1 MLNKLLL
8 HRTNKFT
15 SELAATKTRGE
26 RELEELDRVFKA
38 LAHESRRTI
47 LTVLKSRGGTM
58 TAGDIVKRFSYA
70 WPTITRHLQQL
81 EDAGL
86 ITSDKKSREQHYSVN
101 DKYLTSI
108 VGKWLNWLNDSQ

>member
-1 MLNKLLL
+1 
-8 HRTNKFT
+8 
-15 SELAATKTRGE
+15 LAGAKTRGE
-26 RELEELDRVFKA
+26 KELEELDRVFKA

-86 ITSDKKSREQHYSVN
+86 ISSDKVSREQYYSLN
-101 DKYLTSI
+101 DTYLRSI
-108 VGKWLNWLNDSQ
+108 VNKWLNWFNDSQ

>member
-1 MLNKLLL
+1 M
-8 HRTNKFT
+8 
-15 SELAATKTRGE
+15 AGTKTRGE
-26 RELEELDRVFKA
+26 KELEELDRVFKA

-86 ITSDKKSREQHYSVN
+86 ISSDKVSREQYYSVN

-108 VGKWLNWLNDSQ
+108 VNKWLNWFKDSQ

>member
-1 MLNKLLL
+1 M
-8 HRTNKFT
+8 
-15 SELAATKTRGE
+15 AAAKTRGE
-26 RELEELDRVFKA
+26 KELEELDLVFKA

-81 EDAGL
+81 EEAGL
-86 ITSDKKSREQHYSVN
+86 ITSDKVSREQYYTVN
-101 DKYLTSI
+101 DEYLKS
-108 VGKWLNWLNDSQ
+108 VVNKWIGWFNDSHK

>member
-1 MLNKLLL
+1 M
-8 HRTNKFT
+8 
-15 SELAATKTRGE
+15 AGAKTRGE
-26 RELEELDRVFKA
+26 KELEELDRVFRA

-86 ITSDKKSREQHYSVN
+86 ISSDKVSREQYYSVN
-101 DKYLTSI
+101 DSYLTSI
-108 VGKWLNWLNDSQ
+108 VNKWLKWFNDSQ

>member
-1 MLNKLLL
+1 M
-8 HRTNKFT
+8 
-15 SELAATKTRGE
+15 AAKTRGE
-26 RELEELDRVFKA
+26 KELEELDRVFKA

-86 ITSDKKSREQHYSVN
+86 ITSDKISREQYYSVN
-101 DKYLTSI
+101 DEYLRTT
-108 VGKWLNWLNDSQ
+108 VNKWMKWFDNSQ

>member
-1 MLNKLLL
+1 MAV
-8 HRTNKFT
+8 
-15 SELAATKTRGE
+15 EKTRGE
-26 RELEELDRVFKA
+26 KELEEFDLVFKA

-58 TAGDIVKRFSYA
+58 TAGDIVKRFSYS

-86 ITSDKKSREQHYSVN
+86 ITSDKISREQYYSVN
-101 DKYLTSI
+101 DQYLKS
-108 VGKWLNWLNDSQ
+108 VVNKWVKWFDNTNN

>member
-1 MLNKLLL
+1 M
-8 HRTNKFT
+8 
-15 SELAATKTRGE
+15 AGAKTRGE
-26 RELEELDRVFKA
+26 KELEELDRVFKA

-86 ITSDKKSREQHYSVN
+86 ISSDKVSREQYYSLN
-101 DKYLTSI
+101 DTYLRSI
-108 VGKWLNWLNDSQ
+108 VNKWLNWFNDSQ

>member
-1 MLNKLLL
+1 M
-8 HRTNKFT
+8 
-15 SELAATKTRGE
+15 AGAKTRGE
-26 RELEELDRVFKA
+26 KELEELDRVFKA

-86 ITSDKKSREQHYSVN
+86 ISSDKVSREQYYSVN
-101 DKYLTSI
+101 DTYLTSI
-108 VGKWLNWLNDSQ
+108 VNKWLNWFNDSQ

>member
-1 MLNKLLL
+1 LQ
-8 HRTNKFT
+8 
-15 SELAATKTRGE
+15 ELAGTKTRGE
-26 RELEELDRVFKA
+26 KELEELDRVFRA

-81 EDAGL
+81 EEAGL
-86 ITSDKKSREQHYSVN
+86 ISSDKVSREQYYSVN
-101 DKYLTSI
+101 DTYLTSI
-108 VGKWLNWLNDSQ
+108 VGKWLNWFNDSQQ

>member
-1 MLNKLLL
+1 M
-8 HRTNKFT
+8 
-15 SELAATKTRGE
+15 AGAKTRGE
-26 RELEELDRVFKA
+26 KELEELDLVFKA

-86 ITSDKKSREQHYSVN
+86 ISSDKVSREHYYSVN
-101 DKYLTSI
+101 DSYLKSI
-108 VGKWLNWLNDSQ
+108 VNKWLNWFNDSQK

>member
-1 MLNKLLL
+1 MLNK
-8 HRTNKFT
+8 FT
-15 SELAATKTRGE
+15 FASYLKLTRELAATRTRGE